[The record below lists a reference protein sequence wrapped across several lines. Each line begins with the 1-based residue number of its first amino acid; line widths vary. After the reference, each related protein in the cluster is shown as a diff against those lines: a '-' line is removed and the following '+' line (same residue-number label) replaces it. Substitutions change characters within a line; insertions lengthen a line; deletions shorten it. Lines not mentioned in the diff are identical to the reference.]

1 MFDKETLLLRLK
13 KYSREKDY
21 QKVNNFLIKNKAL
34 VVINFKPYIITR
46 VEKEVTRDIKKMSV
60 VEEIKKPLSE
70 NSKVSAM

>member
-46 VEKEVTRDIKKMSV
+46 VEKEITGEIQKIHGI
-60 VEEIKKPLSE
+60 EEIRKPFS
-70 NSKVSAM
+70 